1 MHIMRVL
8 GEEREKRKTIFEIIM
23 TENFLQINFRY
34 QITEP
39 GSSDNTKQNKCQNI
53 YI

>member
-1 MHIMRVL
+1 MGNRNARKKTT
-8 GEEREKRKTIFEIIM
+8 EEIFELIM
-23 TENFLQINFRY
+23 TENFLQINFRH